1 MSFPDK
7 FLGNVHV
14 TVDISQTENSAC
26 EKLLGIDKDCKLSFG
41 NHIR

>member
-14 TVDISQTENSAC
+14 NVDISQTKNSAC
-26 EKLLGIDKDCKLSFG
+26 EKLFGIDIDCKLSFG
-41 NHIR
+41 NQIR